1 MPLSPDEIRNVY
13 NNEDEATATELMA
26 GDREDVKN
34 FNENVVSPSKT
45 FNALSQN
52 VLFAPFTNGT
62 HKSFDVLENAY
73 VPAERSLSKDFSR
86 SMIKD
91 ELNERRNKLI
101 TEANKESDPALKESM
116 QMEAADITKRL
127 SYLSSLPETENLDA
141 FASIL
146 RGIKR
151 SAPSFAAG
159 TAASLAT
166 GGSSLVGVGVTAL
179 GNFFA
184 NKELNYNEAYAGA
197 LDSGVNLSAEE
208 LDERATK
215 SMYVMSLLDGLDAA
229 TGIGG
234 GALKIAR
241 EWGKSAISRE
251 FRSELKKKLA
261 KETLLKAAGSVAK
274 SAAKEA
280 AIEGA
285 TEVVQDKSRERIMRG
300 EGAISSMGYAVGDFV
315 GAIGRT
321 IAGTATPEDK
331 ETIKTFRSVFFASLV
346 FSGVMN
352 SANKFAPRIY
362 SAVKQNKVEKGDRVY
377 FDNMKKIGLVQPAVD
392 IVDDVMDTNNKRPE
406 YRYADAKKLQTVLE
420 EDLQRE
426 DLSDAQRTREE
437 DLLRRSIEA
446 QKTTGQ
452 VELTAKEHANT
463 FLDPLNETLFQKTN
477 KQTFFVD
484 PESIYEDYSLE
495 QLTLQ
500 AVEEI
505 DKEALSEGSAFMDVY
520 NVLKE
525 SGQAA
530 DSELIANSL
539 QHHALLTTA
548 ATAQEKTYSDL
559 KKEYNLGLKIDSDA
573 TGTGLNMFAGFASN
587 MSEPVKKSFFEAKS
601 LEKSGAKR
609 EDIYEKTGWFR
620 GTDGKWRYEI
630 SDKDAKLKLGFTSG
644 TLESVLDHKKLFEA
658 YPEVKDILVVY
669 SDSFDSAGGAVKGFL
684 VVSKGLSE
692 KEKIKV
698 LLHEVQHYIQKKENF
713 SRGGNP
719 SQFEHLSPIAY
730 DEMETFGAAL
740 ARFAQKNDKLKYI
753 VEPDSFDPLELFEHE
768 RDFDFVKDEIINVD
782 GVDISIGEAFD
793 YFKTAFLKTSYGQY
807 AALGGEVEARN
818 TENRSELSSE
828 ERRKSFP
835 LETIDIPEENVTSL
849 FNSDSVDV
857 PEPVEPV
864 ESKIKNEQIEN
875 DTSKEPD
882 VVSTEQTEDGFAIV
896 QPDVGKED
904 SLIAGEVSRTANDI
918 MITLTKASNPT
929 TFSHESFH
937 LFELIMGDAFKA
949 GKLTPY
955 WAKQMQKLY
964 KAAGIDDLTAFY
976 KGELG
981 GNVRIERAMK
991 SEAAR
996 KQREAKLAAK
1006 ALARDE
1012 EKSDRDFEKFL
1023 GEALKGREK
1032 EIRYSLKEIN
1042 TKVENAIVKSVLKAA
1057 KRFSENGYKE
1067 YKKAPKTRLQYI
1079 KDYLSANG
1087 YRGIADNRESTDK
1100 TIDAFGG
1107 SSTELFIPE
1116 ELSEYS
1122 KLGAQKKGAKPVHY
1136 DTLIEELVQSGELQD
1151 GATLNDLTEWL
1162 SHSDTPLIGEEG
1174 ERTKSSLVGE
1184 AYEHMT
1190 RDADVKA
1197 NEKSVREFVRSK
1209 IKEANEGLGYFA
1221 NEAIDKLIAK
1231 ETEEVRRVY
1240 NELRA
1245 NGISSVVAYEDAIME
1260 ARGFIPDPDAKLK
1273 YYQGKPAE
1281 TLYGDV
1287 QERLAEAWTE
1297 YLQTGES
1304 PKKAYETMFAK
1315 FKELFAPIYKNFVRQ
1330 GALNKSIREVYDRIF
1345 LSYEEAKEVAR
1356 ERRIG
1361 LINRPAGVD
1370 DETWGKYTAAKKMA
1384 IARSS
1389 DGIVKAIRELSQ
1401 MKNDAEYQA
1410 ELAKVRE
1417 RLEAELA
1424 NDKQFQMQD
1433 YLLTKDAPK
1442 IKTSE
1447 VSGLDVGWY
1456 NKKMT
1461 AKDGMTLDEAVD
1473 FLNMQFDGSIDASDL
1488 LGILTGP
1495 TREQYIDMQADRAMN
1510 AWMRGRYPE
1519 LFARISAESTMNN
1532 MSAIDAVLYE
1542 YMFLSNDTGMKINKE
1557 AFGDIK
1563 VMFERAVEK
1572 TLEETPVKRMS
1583 SDKYKKMLL
1592 GNALKQRAA
1601 GESKAKLAELKYQ
1614 QAILMRLAELSA
1626 DVEKDVN
1633 SLVKMSQ
1640 KYKKSLDDSKQRSA
1654 IDADSRELIRS
1665 IFNDAGVSKMSLRQG
1680 EVSTIDK
1687 LANWVSEYGNKQYR
1701 NENDIDIYSELVPL
1715 LQKVEGIGYK
1725 NLNASELKSLK
1736 DGLMFIKNVSEES
1749 RLEKM
1754 RDIVAERDADAT
1766 EFAAQLAERGF
1777 KQDVSEWTKHKLKM
1791 VSVPILLK
1799 SVLPESLHQKYLR
1812 PFFNGIIASN
1822 NAKKADFERIAEI
1835 FGDEVNRL
1843 NDKFVYNGI
1852 VMTRENLLVMML
1864 NTGTVHNVRTL
1875 ATTMLHNADRWGL
1888 QVKNKNRFTEDEIQ
1902 SAINLARDICASA
1915 PDNFADIVSDIWALI
1930 DSKKEQMRAAYKHVT
1945 NNLMKFEQIE
1955 QLDGVNPKLKG
1966 GYYPIHRMYL
1976 TKTQD
1981 DLFSQNFRDTT
1992 AMSTVSSLKD
2002 RGDATAT
2009 DLSLTF
2015 DGLNQWVETTERY
2028 SNVAVPYYELASF
2041 FNQQKVAEA
2050 LGKDYSKV
2058 VSDWMQNADRPLKTL
2073 SVIKTLNV
2081 LTDVKVLGFS
2091 PIKMMRQYSGILFAA
2106 GDVGYRNVLQS
2117 FGEYMTDA
2125 NRLMHPIEEAQ
2136 KLSPYMRDRYSNYAK
2151 TVLGGEAVA
2160 RESQK
2165 GVVWST
2171 LDKAL
2176 DKVSP
2181 VALCLLTMA
2190 DAQASTIVWEA
2201 QYDKSILAGKTHAE
2215 AVFDADSVVMR
2226 TQGDASSYSRPE
2238 IMRGEM
2244 RFFMKYMTY
2253 FTSVYS
2259 SLFSNRMYG
2268 NNSAE
2273 RMKFAITLANAT
2285 IICTLYESVINTIPQ
2300 LWSDDDDD
2308 DETFYRKW
2316 MNEIGS
2322 TAGNVMLP
2330 LFGLGQTAGR
2340 VLTGQRVYAPSF
2352 VPLTPVYNFYQK
2364 ATSVMNKDD
2373 KEMADYVD
2381 LIMTASPIPKDISRW
2396 VTEELR

>member
-62 HKSFDVLENAY
+62 HKYFDVLENSY
-73 VPAERSLSKDFSR
+73 VSAERSISKDFSR

-116 QMEAADITKRL
+116 RLEAADITKRL

-146 RGIKR
+146 RGINR
-151 SAPSFAAG
+151 SVPAFAAG

-166 GGSSLVGVGVTAL
+166 GGSALVSVGVTAL
-179 GNFFA
+179 GNFLA

-197 LDSGVNLSAEE
+197 LDSGSNLSAEE
-208 LDERATK
+208 LDELATK
-215 SMYVMSLLDGLDAA
+215 SMYVMSFIDGLDVG

-274 SAAKEA
+274 STVKEA

-331 ETIKTFRSVFFASLV
+331 EAMKTFRSVFFASLV
-346 FSGVMN
+346 FSGGMN
-352 SANKFAPRIY
+352 SVHKFAPRIY
-362 SAVKQNKVEKGDRVY
+362 SAVKQNQVEKSDRVY

-500 AVEEI
+500 AVDEI

-559 KKEYNLGLKIDSDA
+559 KAEYGLKLNAEAKEAVNDSD
-573 TGTGLNMFAGFASN
+573 
-587 MSEPVKKSFFEAKS
+587 V
-601 LEKSGAKR
+601 
-609 EDIYEKTGWFR
+609 
-620 GTDGKWRYEI
+620 
-630 SDKDAKLKLGFTSG
+630 
-644 TLESVLDHKKLFEA
+644 
-658 YPEVKDILVVY
+658 
-669 SDSFDSAGGAVKGFL
+669 VKG
-684 VVSKGLSE
+684 VVS
-692 KEKIKV
+692 
-698 LLHEVQHYIQKKENF
+698 
-713 SRGGNP
+713 
-719 SQFEHLSPIAY
+719 
-730 DEMETFGAAL
+730 
-740 ARFAQKNDKLKYI
+740 
-753 VEPDSFDPLELFEHE
+753 
-768 RDFDFVKDEIINVD
+768 
-782 GVDISIGEAFD
+782 
-793 YFKTAFLKTSYGQY
+793 
-807 AALGGEVEARN
+807 
-818 TENRSELSSE
+818 
-828 ERRKSFP
+828 
-835 LETIDIPEENVTSL
+835 
-849 FNSDSVDV
+849 
-857 PEPVEPV
+857 
-864 ESKIKNEQIEN
+864 
-875 DTSKEPD
+875 
-882 VVSTEQTEDGFAIV
+882 
-896 QPDVGKED
+896 
-904 SLIAGEVSRTANDI
+904 GEVSRQGNEI
-918 MITLTKASNPT
+918 MLTLTKDANPT

-937 LFELIMGDAFKA
+937 LFELIMGDAFKG

-964 KAAGIDDLTAFY
+964 KAAGIDDLNAFY

-1032 EIRYSLKEIN
+1032 ELRDSLKEIK
-1042 TKVENAIVKSVLKAA
+1042 TKVENAIVKSVLKAV
-1057 KRFSENGYKE
+1057 KRFSEKGYKE

-1079 KDYLSANG
+1079 KDYLSSRG

-1107 SSTELFIPE
+1107 SNTEMFIPE

-1136 DTLIEELVQSGELQD
+1136 ERVIEDLVQAGELQD
-1151 GATLNDLTEWL
+1151 GATLNDLTEWMRN
-1162 SHSDTPLIGEEG
+1162 SDTPLIGEEG
-1174 ERTKSSLVGE
+1174 ERTKSSIVGE

-1197 NEKSVREFVRSK
+1197 NEKSVREFVQSQMK
-1209 IKEANEGLGYFA
+1209 KGNEGLGYFA
-1221 NEAIDKLIAK
+1221 NEAIDKLISK
-1231 ETEEVRRVY
+1231 ETEEVKRVY

-1245 NGISSVVAYEDAIME
+1245 NGLSSVVAYEDAIME
-1260 ARGFIPDPDAKLK
+1260 ARGFMPNPDAKLK

-1361 LINRPAGVD
+1361 LISRPAGID

-1583 SDKYKKMLL
+1583 SEKYKKMLL

-1601 GESKAKLAELKYQ
+1601 GESKSKLAELKYQ

-1736 DGLMFIKNVSEES
+1736 EGLMFIKNVSEES
-1749 RLEKM
+1749 RIEKM

-1777 KQDVSEWTKHKLKM
+1777 KQDVSELTKHKLKM

-1835 FGDEVNRL
+1835 FGDEVNHL

-2009 DLSLTF
+2009 DLSLTL

-2058 VSDWMQNADRPLKTL
+2058 ISDWMQNADRPLKTL
-2073 SVIKTLNV
+2073 SAIKTLNV

-2151 TVLGGEAVA
+2151 TVLGGEAVS

-2171 LDKAL
+2171 IDKAL

-2201 QYDKSILAGKTHAE
+2201 QYDKSIRAGKTHAE

-2259 SLFSNRMYG
+2259 SLFSSRMYG
-2268 NNSAE
+2268 NNAAE

-2316 MNEIGS
+2316 LNEIGS

-2330 LFGLGQTAGR
+2330 LYGVGQSVGR

-2352 VPLTPVYNFYQK
+2352 VPLTPVYNFCQK
-2364 ATSVMNKDD
+2364 ATRLINKDD
-2373 KEMADYVD
+2373 AELADYVD